1 MVWPETDGSGLTPNM
16 VAPTTN
22 ATAATTSTARKANT
36 IVTASLATS
45 SRVRPTG
52 RISRYRRVPWLAS
65 PATASPAMTD
75 TATGRNTGST
85 RARAAAGDSA
95 PLLSTAPRK
104 AEPSPGL
111 GPIPVTFR
119 NTATS
124 VGSPASSPMLTQVR
138 GLRTSLR
145 SSTRNIRRLLGG
157 LGRVLGRPGRR
168 LARSARPARAVA
180 TGVAGPRAGTAGL
193 PPPRAGT
200 TGFPGA
206 RAGQLQEH
214 ILQRGALDHQLA
226 DGHAAGDQV
235 AVERLRAGAVELDE
249 QAVGPPIS
257 QLHAW

>member
-1 MVWPETDGSGLTPNM
+1 
-16 VAPTTN
+16 
-22 ATAATTSTARKANT
+22 
-36 IVTASLATS
+36 
-45 SRVRPTG
+45 
-52 RISRYRRVPWLAS
+52 
-65 PATASPAMTD
+65 MTD

-85 RARAAAGDSA
+85 RARAAAGNSA

-168 LARSARPARAVA
+168 LARSARPARAGA
-180 TGVAGPRAGTAGL
+180 
-193 PPPRAGT
+193 